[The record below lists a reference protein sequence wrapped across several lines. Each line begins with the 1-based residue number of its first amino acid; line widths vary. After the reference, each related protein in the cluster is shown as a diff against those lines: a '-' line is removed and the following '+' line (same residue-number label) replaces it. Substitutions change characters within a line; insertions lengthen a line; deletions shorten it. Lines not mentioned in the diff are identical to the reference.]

1 MIASRHNTPGIALL
15 DKTRAMEVIPVLDL
29 MDGSVVRARMGE
41 RAHYRP
47 IATPLSPGSDPLD
60 VARGLLRIGAFER
73 FYVADLDAIAG
84 KRGHRAVL
92 RRLRSELDLELWVD
106 GGIADLAAARDWLD
120 AGLGYLVLGSE
131 TQTDPTLVR
140 RLSGNPRV
148 VLSLDFRG
156 DDFLGPP
163 ALLAE
168 PDAWPDCVIVM
179 TLARVG
185 SGAGPDFSRI
195 AAIRALAGPRKLY
208 AAGGIRGG
216 ADLADLARAGVAGSL
231 VASCLHDGA
240 LNGPEIV
247 ALGGTRAHAGG
258 SSSFPSPRLRGEG
271 GEDQRSEPGEGLGRG
286 EE

>member
-1 MIASRHNTPGIALL
+1 
-15 DKTRAMEVIPVLDL
+15 MEVIPVLDL
-29 MDGSVVRARMGE
+29 MGGSVVRARMGD

-84 KRGHRAVL
+84 KGEHRVVL
-92 RRLRSELDLELWVD
+92 CRLRSELDLELWVD

-131 TQTDPTLVR
+131 TQTDAAPVR
-140 RLSGNPRV
+140 HLSADPRV

-156 DDFLGPP
+156 EHFLGPP

-168 PDAWPDCVIVM
+168 PDAWPDRVIVM

-208 AAGGIRGG
+208 AAGGIRGA
-216 ADLADLARAGVAGSL
+216 ADLADLARAGVAGAL

-240 LNGPEIV
+240 LTARDIA
-247 ALGGTRAHAGG
+247 ALSGARAYA
-258 SSSFPSPRLRGEG
+258 RG
-271 GEDQRSEPGEGLGRG
+271 REP
-286 EE
+286 

>member
-1 MIASRHNTPGIALL
+1 MIASPQNTPGIGLL
-15 DKTRAMEVIPVLDL
+15 DKARTIEVIPVLDL
-29 MDGSVVRARMGE
+29 MGGAVVRARMGQRE
-41 RAHYRP
+41 RYRP

-60 VARGLLRIGAFER
+60 VARGLLRIAGFER

-84 KRGHRAVL
+84 NGDQGAVL
-92 RRLRSELDLELWVD
+92 RRLKSELAVELWVD
-106 GGIADLAAARDWLD
+106 GGIAEIAAARDWLG
-120 AGLGYLVLGSE
+120 AELGCLVLGSE
-131 TQTDPTLVR
+131 TQTDATLVR
-140 RLSGNPRV
+140 RLCGNPRV

-156 DDFLGPP
+156 EDFLGPP

-168 PDAWPDCVIVM
+168 PDAWPDRVIVM

-216 ADLADLARAGVAGSL
+216 ADLADLARAGVAGAL

-240 LNGPEIV
+240 LNGAEIV

-258 SSSFPSPRLRGEG
+258 REL
-271 GEDQRSEPGEGLGRG
+271 
-286 EE
+286 